1 METVMR
7 SSKGSKLAVAGEGG
21 KLKSHL
27 ATVALATR
35 RGIAKSGRGRGL
47 SAAMLLL
54 AGGAFVAAAARAD
67 DGQPFGPKFIV
78 SSTIPENGDLNP
90 YGVAFVPKD
99 FPTGG
104 KIAPGDV
111 LVANFNNSNNL
122 QGTGVTIIKFTPTAG
137 AVAPGVSAGQNGNA
151 TTFFT
156 SMRHGLSTALGV
168 LRKGFVI
175 VGNLPSTDGTFKTIG
190 QGSLQVIDRNGKLV
204 RTLTDAKLLGSPWDL
219 TINDEGGHAQVF
231 VSNVVT
237 GTVTRIDLNVGENDV
252 AVMSQNEIAAS
263 YAHRGDPAAFVLG
276 PTGLAFDK
284 RANIL
289 YVASTLDNAI
299 FAVTAAGM
307 RTAPVDKGDLVF
319 QDPHLR
325 GPLALAFAPN
335 GDLITANGDAVNSDP
350 THPSEIVEFTKA
362 GKFVGESNID
372 ASQGGSFGIA
382 VFPVY
387 YPFIF
392 AAVDDV
398 PNNVTVFNAPGVGF
412 SSTAVADEQ

>member
-1 METVMR
+1 
-7 SSKGSKLAVAGEGG
+7 
-21 KLKSHL
+21 
-27 ATVALATR
+27 
-35 RGIAKSGRGRGL
+35 
-47 SAAMLLL
+47 MLLL
-54 AGGAFVAAAARAD
+54 AGGAFAAAAARAD
-67 DGQPFGPKFIV
+67 DSQPFGPKFIV
-78 SSTIPENGDLNP
+78 SSTIPANGDLNP
-90 YGVAFVPKD
+90 YGVTFVPKD

-111 LVANFNNSNNL
+111 LVANFNASSNL
-122 QGTGVTIIKFTPTAG
+122 QGTGVTIIKLTPSGG
-137 AVAPGVSAGQNGNA
+137 AVAPAVPAGQSGNA

-156 SMRHGLSTALGV
+156 SMRHGLTTALGV

-190 QGSLQVIDRNGKLV
+190 QGSLQVIDRNGILV
-204 RTLTDAKLLGSPWDL
+204 RTLMDAQFDGSPWDL
-219 TINDEGGHAQVF
+219 TINDEGGHAQLF
-231 VSNVVT
+231 VSNVVK
-237 GTVTRIDLNVGENDV
+237 GTVARIDLSVGQNDV
-252 AVMSQNEIAAS
+252 AVLSQNEIAAN
-263 YAHRGDPAAFVLG
+263 YAHRGDPVAFVLG

-299 FAVTAAGM
+299 FAVSAAGM
-307 RTAPVDKGDLVF
+307 RTSPVDKGDLVF

-335 GDLITANGDAVNSDP
+335 GDLITTNGDAVNSDP

-372 ASQGGSFGIA
+372 ASQGGAFGIA
-382 VFPVY
+382 VFPSY

-398 PNNVTVFNAPGVGF
+398 PNNVTVFNAPGVGL
-412 SSTAVADEQ
+412 SSTAVAAEQ